1 MKITKILNLIF
12 YFFFFLIQGKK
23 KFIFYSEGLFYTKYY
38 LDLAKKINEKFKI
51 IVITSDLDEK
61 NFLKELGLL
70 SFYIGNGE
78 LRKYILNNISC
89 TYLILTLTDIGINFK
104 RSLKVKKYI
113 YYFHS
118 LASMHKVY
126 KKDAFNSYDIF
137 LVNGQYH
144 VNEIEKMEQIF
155 KIEKKEIVKTGYF
168 YLKYLKNNANL
179 TLKKKNQILFAPSWN
194 YKEKNLFNDYSI
206 KIIETLLSRNFR
218 VLFRPHFENIKRNK
232 KIIRL
237 IKEKFG
243 KNENFKFDNNSDNLH
258 AMEKSELLITDNSLI
273 ATEFTLIFKRLSLFI
288 NYEEKI
294 HNLIFKDY
302 ELKTFEDTF
311 KEKLGKSI
319 QVNQINLLG
328 EICKQKYDH
337 SCLEKAVKKFSSEF
351 IYDYDKS
358 IEIAS
363 NYIISLD

>member
-1 MKITKILNLIF
+1 
-12 YFFFFLIQGKK
+12 
-23 KFIFYSEGLFYTKYY
+23 
-38 LDLAKKINEKFKI
+38 
-51 IVITSDLDEK
+51 
-61 NFLKELGLL
+61 
-70 SFYIGNGE
+70 
-78 LRKYILNNISC
+78 
-89 TYLILTLTDIGINFK
+89 
-104 RSLKVKKYI
+104 
-113 YYFHS
+113 
-118 LASMHKVY
+118 
-126 KKDAFNSYDIF
+126 
-137 LVNGQYH
+137 
-144 VNEIEKMEQIF
+144 
-155 KIEKKEIVKTGYF
+155 
-168 YLKYLKNNANL
+168 
-179 TLKKKNQILFAPSWN
+179 
-194 YKEKNLFNDYSI
+194 
-206 KIIETLLSRNFR
+206 
-218 VLFRPHFENIKRNK
+218 
-232 KIIRL
+232 
-237 IKEKFG
+237 
-243 KNENFKFDNNSDNLH
+243 
-258 AMEKSELLITDNSLI
+258 MEKSELLITDNSLI